1 MEKASIFTD
10 KFIIDVCCGNRMF
23 WFDKK
28 NPNVLFIDKRAR
40 AKGFVKE
47 RPNFNIAPDVLGDF
61 KKIGLPA
68 NHYKLVVWDP
78 PHMKTLNETSIMAK
92 KYGCLNAQTWQ
103 WDLKKGFK
111 ECWRVLDDFGIL
123 IFKWCETEIST
134 KEVLAL
140 FPETPL
146 FGHPIGSKS
155 NTQWFCFMK
164 IPKGAR
170 AQK

>member
-1 MEKASIFTD
+1 MKKA
-10 KFIIDVCCGNRMF
+10 FILDACCGNKMF
-23 WFDKK
+23 WFNKK
-28 NPNVLFIDKRAR
+28 HPNTLYIDIRQKQ
-40 AKGFVKE
+40 KGLINQ
-47 RPNFNIAPDVLGDF
+47 RPNFDIKPDKIMDF
-61 KKIGLPA
+61 RNLKFSNKSF
-68 NHYKLVVWDP
+68 KLVVWDP
-78 PHMKTLNETSIMAK
+78 PHMKTLNKTSIMAK

-123 IFKWCETEIST
+123 IFKWSETEISK
-134 KEVLAL
+134 KEVLTL

-146 FGHPIGSKS
+146 FGHPTNSKS
-155 NTQWFCFMK
+155 NTHWFCFMK

>member
-1 MEKASIFTD
+1 MNKP
-10 KFIIDVCCGNRMF
+10 FILDACCGNRMF
-23 WFDKK
+23 WFDKHQ
-28 NPNVLFIDKRAR
+28 PNTIFVDIRIKE
-40 AKGFVKE
+40 KGLIKS
-47 RPNFNIAPDVLGDF
+47 RPNFDVQPDKIMDF
-61 KKIGLPA
+61 RDLKFLDKSF
-68 NHYKLVVWDP
+68 KLVVWDP